1 MENEEKNID
10 QKDNQ
15 PKPTDDAQLEI
26 ETVVPS
32 THEKKVSE
40 AADQAPDSSGTT
52 QDQPKEA
59 ESAEEQET
67 PAEDTQATEDTE
79 PADSA
84 KPAESAEATPDD
96 HSDEGGNEDADDE
109 RDQIETI
116 TPSA

>member
-40 AADQAPDSSGTT
+40 AADQAPDSSGTSE
-52 QDQPKEA
+52 DKPNKA
-59 ESAEEQET
+59 ESAKEQET
-67 PAEDTQATEDTE
+67 PAEDTQAAEDTE
-79 PADSA
+79 SADSA
-84 KPAESAEATPDD
+84 KPADSGEETSDD
-96 HSDEGGNEDADDE
+96 QSDKEGNDDADDE